1 MRRTLTVAITASAL
15 IAGCAA
21 AMALDRRA
29 RMPAPPPVYS
39 PFVSA
44 SGASETLRDPEA
56 YAVFDMVL
64 SDVVG
69 PIRSADVLTID
80 LQRQLRLPAG
90 MPADWSSVV
99 RDAREKNSRWWA
111 LDRSW
116 SPGSSWRVWTGD
128 AEAVDAIERQADRWQ
143 ARGLTL
149 SVPGFNEART
159 RALIYFS
166 YHNFI
171 DCCSAWFALEKV
183 NGRWV
188 ESTHWRLGFGAY

>member
-116 SPGSSWRVWTGD
+116 SPGSSWRGEPMPPVRLIRRSATCLMRRVR
-128 AEAVDAIERQADRWQ
+128 EFLP
-143 ARGLTL
+143 RG
-149 SVPGFNEART
+149 SRRPIR
-159 RALIYFS
+159 
-166 YHNFI
+166 
-171 DCCSAWFALEKV
+171 
-183 NGRWV
+183 
-188 ESTHWRLGFGAY
+188 